1 MVRLIV
7 SCKANTCDAL
17 GSRANQHH
25 RREPMEQLPDGRRL
39 HGRRARLA
47 QRSGGLG
54 AIFQRD
60 HLGSIAVLIDET
72 GTVAERDAY
81 DP

>member
-1 MVRLIV
+1 
-7 SCKANTCDAL
+7 
-17 GSRANQHH
+17 
-25 RREPMEQLPDGRRL
+25 MEQLPDGRRL